1 MGGTFTSLHTTI
13 MILYINGDAHAA
25 AANAVV
31 NVVAA
36 EEDIDLWWMGG
47 APHPE
52 NLNVSFGKYIS
63 KVLNARPVIEAKA
76 NQTNSD
82 IIAATKS
89 FLDKNPV
96 KEDLVV
102 IISFPENNLEQLS
115 DFGKELKALNIKHIL
130 YPSEDYVK
138 WLKDRNFAIDDF
150 GYFGPDAHRAWA
162 GNLIKPLT
170 RIL

>member
-1 MGGTFTSLHTTI
+1 

-31 NVVAA
+31 NVTSA

-52 NLNVSFGKYIS
+52 NLNASFGSYIS
-63 KVLNARPVIEAKA
+63 KVLKARLVVEAKP
-76 NQTNSD
+76 NQTNQD
-82 IIAATKS
+82 IIAATNR
-89 FLDKNPV
+89 FIQQNPV
-96 KEDLVV
+96 KEQLL
-102 IISFPENNLEQLS
+102 IIIGFPENNFEQLS
-115 DFGKELKALNIKHIL
+115 DFGQQLKNQSIKHIL
-130 YPSEDYVK
+130 YPTEDYIK
-138 WLKDRNFAIDDF
+138 WLTERKFEADES
-150 GYFGPDAHRAWA
+150 GYFGADAHRAWA

>member
-1 MGGTFTSLHTTI
+1 
-13 MILYINGDAHAA
+13 MILYINGDAHSA

-31 NVVAA
+31 NVTSA
-36 EEDIDLWWMGG
+36 EEDMDLWWMGG

-52 NLNVSFGKYIS
+52 NLNVSFGAYIA
-63 KVLNARPVIEAKA
+63 KVLKARLVVEAKA
-76 NQTNSD
+76 NQTNTD
-82 IIAATKS
+82 IIDAANNFIKN
-89 FLDKNPV
+89 NPV
-96 KEDLVV
+96 NESLVL
-102 IISFPENNLEQLS
+102 IIGFPENNTEQLS
-115 DFGKELKALNIKHIL
+115 EFGKQLKAQGIKHIL

-138 WLKDRNFAIDDF
+138 WLTDRNFDTDEF